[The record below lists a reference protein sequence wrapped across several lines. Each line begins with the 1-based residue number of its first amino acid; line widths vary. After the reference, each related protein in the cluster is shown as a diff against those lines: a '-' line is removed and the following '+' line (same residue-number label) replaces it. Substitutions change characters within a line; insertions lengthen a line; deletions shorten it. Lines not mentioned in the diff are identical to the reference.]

1 MRFYIETYGC
11 QMNQYDSRVVSSLLE
26 REGWEKVDEWK
37 EADFILVN
45 TCAVRQHAE
54 DRVFSRLGIWG
65 KYKREKKPSLKI
77 GILGC
82 ISQKEGENL
91 IHRFPYLDLVAGTFV
106 IPKISQLVKEALEHR
121 VVALEEELLE
131 IPPPEI
137 EEDAVTTFISVMR
150 GCNNF
155 CSYCIVPYVRGRE
168 RSRSPESVI
177 EEVKKAVSK
186 GVKEVVLL
194 GQNVNSYRGF
204 SVRDGRCVDF
214 PELLKLVNKVEG
226 LYRIRFATSHP
237 KDLSDELIKAV
248 KELDKVCE
256 HIHLPIQSGSNRI
269 LQLMNRKY
277 TREDY
282 LRLVEKIRKE
292 IPEVSITTDI
302 IVGFPGE
309 GEKEFMETVSL
320 VKEVE
325 FDAAYIFKYSP
336 RPFTSAY
343 SLKDDVS
350 KEEKERRLNYLL
362 QLQKSISKKKND
374 IYVGKEVEVL
384 VEKREREGWFGRTRN
399 HKSVIISSSL
409 PLLGKLVKV
418 RIVRNRKGILEGY
431 FR

>member
-1 MRFYIETYGC
+1 
-11 QMNQYDSRVVSSLLE
+11 MNQYDSRVVSSLLE

-248 KELDKVCE
+248 KV
-256 HIHLPIQSGSNRI
+256 QTGSSN
-269 LQLMNRKY
+269 L
-277 TREDY
+277 
-282 LRLVEKIRKE
+282 
-292 IPEVSITTDI
+292 
-302 IVGFPGE
+302 
-309 GEKEFMETVSL
+309 
-320 VKEVE
+320 
-325 FDAAYIFKYSP
+325 
-336 RPFTSAY
+336 
-343 SLKDDVS
+343 
-350 KEEKERRLNYLL
+350 
-362 QLQKSISKKKND
+362 
-374 IYVGKEVEVL
+374 
-384 VEKREREGWFGRTRN
+384 
-399 HKSVIISSSL
+399 
-409 PLLGKLVKV
+409 
-418 RIVRNRKGILEGY
+418 
-431 FR
+431 